1 MIKGWIKASDR
12 LPVGTVTA
20 KDPVSKLIG
29 ELNVYDDRVTFSAYP
44 SYHIEYKFSD
54 NGLYRLEWLDE
65 SPADGDWKLQLM
77 AAIREE
83 LSETNRALGIA
94 DGFTDDDYKYLGV
107 VSAAFDRLPPKQSLT
122 APEGV

>member
-1 MIKGWIKASDR
+1 MIKGWIKAETGIRPPEDGDYICR
-12 LPVGTVTA
+12 LQA
-20 KDPVSKLIG
+20 NS
-29 ELNVYDDRVTFSAYP
+29 NVEKVRKVEWESNSSPHKSFWETEV
-44 SYHIEYKFSD
+44 I
-54 NGLYRLEWLDE
+54 EWLDE

-107 VSAAFDRLPPKQSLT
+107 ISAAFDRLSPKQSLT